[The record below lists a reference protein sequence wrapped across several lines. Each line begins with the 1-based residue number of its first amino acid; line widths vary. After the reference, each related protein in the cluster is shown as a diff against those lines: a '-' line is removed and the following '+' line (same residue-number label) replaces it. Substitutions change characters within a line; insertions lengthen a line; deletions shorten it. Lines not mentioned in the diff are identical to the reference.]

1 MLDSVTSSS
10 KAGFATAH
18 VCFALILS
26 LLSIFVTNV
35 LDLFAKCCWMSS
47 KVIPSVSG
55 IIVYNTTHP
64 VKHTKAYTKNVPDKF
79 M

>member
-1 MLDSVTSSS
+1 MWDSVRSSS

-35 LDLFAKCCWMSS
+35 LDLFAKCCCMSS

-55 IIVYNTTHP
+55 IIMYNTTHP
-64 VKHTKAYTKNVPDKF
+64 IKHTMAYIKNVPDKF
-79 M
+79 I